1 MYEIIKRNLLN
12 IHLLFVGGYYMK
24 KQKLVMVGNG
34 MAGVRCIEE
43 ILKNDPDRFEIT
55 VVGSEPHPNYNRI
68 LLSSVLQGT
77 TKLEEITINHFHWYE
92 QYQIQ
97 LFTGETVI
105 SIDHMSQIVR
115 TDKGRS
121 LSYDRLILATG
132 SVPFV
137 LPLPG
142 VEKEGVISFRTIED
156 CQKMQETAKNHKKA
170 VVIGGGLLGLEA
182 ARGLLHLG
190 MEVHVVHISRFL
202 MERQLDE
209 TAAKMLQA
217 ELEKQGMKFLLEKQT
232 EEIIG
237 GRRIEGL
244 RFSDGTS
251 VEADLLVMAV
261 GVRPNVRLAK
271 ESGITVN
278 RAIVVNDFM
287 ETSIPNIFAVGECV
301 EHRGMVYGLVKPL
314 YEQAEV
320 LAKHICG
327 VEGHGYEGTVLATQL
342 KISGVDVYSIGAFQ
356 EDPTKKSI
364 KIHDEVEGTYKRL
377 VFQEEKMIGAVLFG
391 DTSDRL
397 KLQNMILKKQD
408 VSDVEKVTIFQSS
421 GSKTAVSSMAVT
433 EIICNCNGVSKGAI
447 IEAVQNH
454 GCSTVDEVKA
464 CTKASGS
471 CGGCKP
477 LVAELVSYIHDDE
490 FDEVK
495 MEKPAMCHCTSL
507 TEDEVV
513 HEMQVLNLSSVN
525 EVMLALNWKHKE
537 GCSKCVPALTYYLSM
552 INPEYENVQETLFVN
567 ERMNATLQKDG
578 SYFVVPQMYGGMTN
592 AHELRKI
599 ADVADKYGVSNLAI
613 TSEQRIHL
621 MGLKKEEL
629 SKVWNDLNMP
639 LSATY
644 GNRVQNVKTCIGEHI
659 CQCDKH
665 KALQLSAALEKKLEY
680 LITPYRVKI
689 GVSACLHNGAG
700 STTKDIGMIGT
711 KRGWEMYVG
720 GSSGRSVRGGQL
732 FTVAE
737 TEEEA
742 IHLISGF
749 VQYYRET
756 ANYSERTWEWVDRV
770 SLLHV
775 REVLFDFDLRQQL
788 LERLDT
794 DSLVIKGSKD
804 IAFLK

>member
-1 MYEIIKRNLLN
+1 
-12 IHLLFVGGYYMK
+12 MK

-34 MAGVRCIEE
+34 MAGVRCLEE
-43 ILKNDPDRFEIT
+43 ILKTDSEMFEIT

-77 TKLEEITINHFHWYE
+77 TKLEEITINDFNWYE
-92 QYQIQ
+92 QHQIQ
-97 LFTGETVI
+97 LFTGETVVA
-105 SIDHMSQIVR
+105 IDHKSQIVM

-121 LSYDRLILATG
+121 LYYDRLILATG

-156 CQKMQETAKNHKKA
+156 CQQMQETARNHKKA

-190 MEVHVVHISRFL
+190 MEVHVVHISSFL

-232 EEIIG
+232 EEIFG
-237 GRRIEGL
+237 DPRIEGL
-244 RFSDGTS
+244 RFTDGTS

-261 GVRPNVRLAK
+261 GVRPNAQLAK
-271 ESGITVN
+271 ESGLTVN
-278 RAIVVNDFM
+278 RAIVVNDFL

-314 YEQAEV
+314 YEQAVV
-320 LAKHICG
+320 LAKRICG
-327 VEGHGYEGTVLATQL
+327 VDGQSYEGTVLATQL
-342 KISGVDVYSIGAFQ
+342 KISGVDVFSIGAFQ
-356 EDPTKKSI
+356 EDSATRSI

-377 VFQEEKMIGAVLFG
+377 VFQEDKLIGAVLFG
-391 DTSDRL
+391 DTSDRT

-408 VSDVEKVTIFQSS
+408 VSEIEKVTIFQAS
-421 GSKTAVSSMAVT
+421 GSGTTVSSMAVT
-433 EIICNCNGVSKGAI
+433 ELICNCNGVSKGAI

-454 GCSTVDEVKA
+454 GCSTIDDVKA

-477 LVAELVSYIHDDE
+477 LVSELLSYIHSDE
-490 FDEVK
+490 FDEIK
-495 MEKPAMCHCTSL
+495 IEKPTMCHCTRL

-513 HEMQVLNLSSVN
+513 HEMQVQNLSSVN
-525 EVMLALNWKHKE
+525 EVIQALNWKHKE

-567 ERMNATLQKDG
+567 EKMNATLQKDG
-578 SYFVVPQMYGGMTN
+578 TYFVVPQMYGGMTN
-592 AHELRKI
+592 PHELRKI
-599 ADVADKYGVSNLAI
+599 ANVADKFGVSKLAI

-621 MGLKKEEL
+621 MGLTKEEL
-629 SKVWNDLNMP
+629 PKVWNELNMP
-639 LSATY
+639 LSSTY

-659 CQCDKH
+659 CQCDKRN
-665 KALQLSAALEKKLEY
+665 ALQLSATLEKKLEY

-700 STTKDIGMIGT
+700 STTKDIGIIGT
-711 KRGWEMYVG
+711 KRGWEIYVG
-720 GSSGRSVRGGQL
+720 GSSGRSVKAGQL

-742 IHLISGF
+742 VHFIAGL

-775 REVLFDFDLRQQL
+775 REVLFDFELRQQL
-788 LERLDT
+788 LERLEEDC
-794 DSLVIKGSKD
+794 LMMKGPKD
-804 IAFLK
+804 VPIF

>member
-1 MYEIIKRNLLN
+1 
-12 IHLLFVGGYYMK
+12 
-24 KQKLVMVGNG
+24 MVGNG
-34 MAGVRCIEE
+34 MAGVRCLEE
-43 ILKNDPDRFEIT
+43 ILKTDSEMFEIM

-77 TKLEEITINHFHWYE
+77 TKIEEITINDFKWY
-92 QYQIQ
+92 QQHQIQ
-97 LFTGETVI
+97 LFTGETVVA
-105 SIDHMSQIVR
+105 IDHISQMVM

-121 LSYDRLILATG
+121 LYYDRLILATG

-190 MEVHVVHISRFL
+190 MEVHVVHISSFL

-232 EEIIG
+232 EEILG
-237 GRRIEGL
+237 DQRIEGL
-244 RFSDGTS
+244 RFTDGTS

-261 GVRPNVRLAK
+261 GVRPNIQLAK
-271 ESGITVN
+271 ESGLTVN
-278 RAIVVNDFM
+278 RAIVVNDFL

-314 YEQAEV
+314 YEQAVV
-320 LAKHICG
+320 LAKRICG
-327 VEGHGYEGTVLATQL
+327 VDAHSYEGTVLATQL
-342 KISGVDVYSIGAFQ
+342 KISGVDVFSIGAFQ
-356 EDPTKKSI
+356 EDSVKKSI

-377 VFQEEKMIGAVLFG
+377 VFQEDKIIGAVLFG
-391 DTSDRL
+391 DTSDRT

-408 VSDVEKVTIFQSS
+408 VSDVEKVTIFQAN
-421 GSKTAVSSMAVT
+421 GSESAVSSMAAT
-433 EIICNCNGVSKGAI
+433 EIICNCNGVSKGTI
-447 IEAVQNH
+447 IEAVQSH
-454 GCSTVDEVKA
+454 GCSTVDDVKA

-477 LVAELVSYIHDDE
+477 LVSELLSYIHSDE
-490 FDEVK
+490 FDEMK
-495 MEKPAMCHCTSL
+495 IEKPTMCNCTRL

-513 HEMQVLNLSSVN
+513 HEMQVQNLSSVN
-525 EVMLALNWKHKE
+525 EVMQALNWKHKE

-567 ERMNATLQKDG
+567 EKMNATLQKDG
-578 SYFVVPQMYGGMTN
+578 TYFVVPQMYGGMTN
-592 AHELRKI
+592 PNELRKI
-599 ADVADKYGVSNLAI
+599 ANVADKYGVSELAV

-621 MGLKKEEL
+621 MGLTKEEL
-629 SKVWNDLNMP
+629 PKVWKDLNMP

-659 CQCDKH
+659 CQCEKRE
-665 KALQLSAALEKKLEY
+665 ALQLSATLEKKLEY

-700 STTKDIGMIGT
+700 STTKDIGIIGT
-711 KRGWEMYVG
+711 KRGWEIYVG
-720 GSSGRSVRGGQL
+720 GSSGRSVKAGQL

-742 IHLISGF
+742 VHFIAGL

-756 ANYSERTWEWVDRV
+756 ANYAERTWEWVDRV

-775 REVLFDFDLRQQL
+775 REVLFDFELRQQL
-788 LERLDT
+788 LERLEEDCLT
-794 DSLVIKGSKD
+794 IKGPKD
-804 IAFLK
+804 VPIS

>member
-1 MYEIIKRNLLN
+1 MS
-12 IHLLFVGGYYMK
+12 IHLRFVGGYNMK

-34 MAGVRCIEE
+34 MAGVRCLEE
-43 ILKNDPDRFEIT
+43 ILKTDSEMFEIT
-55 VVGSEPHPNYNRI
+55 VIGSEPHPNYNRI

-77 TKLEEITINHFHWYE
+77 TQLEEITINDFKWYE
-92 QYQIQ
+92 QHQIQ
-97 LFTGETVI
+97 LFTGETVVA
-105 SIDHMSQIVR
+105 IDHKSQIVM

-121 LSYDRLILATG
+121 LYYDRLILATG

-142 VEKEGVISFRTIED
+142 VQKEGVISFRTIED

-190 MEVHVVHISRFL
+190 MKVYVVHISGFL

-209 TAAKMLQA
+209 TAAKMLQV

-232 EEIIG
+232 EEILG
-237 GRRIEGL
+237 DKRIEGL
-244 RFSDGTS
+244 RFTDGTS

-261 GVRPNVRLAK
+261 GVRPNVHLAR

-278 RAIVVNDFM
+278 RAIVVNDFL

-314 YEQAEV
+314 YEQAVV
-320 LAKHICG
+320 LANRICG
-327 VEGHGYEGTVLATQL
+327 VDGQSYEGTVLATQL

-356 EDPTKKSI
+356 EDPAKKSI

-377 VFQEEKMIGAVLFG
+377 VFQEDKIIGAVLFG
-391 DTSDRL
+391 DTSDRT

-408 VSDVEKVTIFQSS
+408 VSDMEKVTIFQSS
-421 GSKTAVSSMAVT
+421 GSGTAVSSMAAT
-433 EIICNCNGVSKGAI
+433 EIICNCNGVSKGTI
-447 IEAVQNH
+447 IEAVQSQ
-454 GCSTVDEVKA
+454 GCSTVDDVKA

-477 LVAELVSYIHDDE
+477 LVSSLLSYIHSDE
-490 FDEVK
+490 FDEMK
-495 MEKPAMCHCTSL
+495 IEKPTMCNCTRL

-513 HEMQVLNLSSVN
+513 HEMQVQNLSSVN
-525 EVMLALNWKHKE
+525 EVMQALNWKHRE

-567 ERMNATLQKDG
+567 EKMNATLQKDG
-578 SYFVVPQMYGGMTN
+578 TYFVVPQMYGGMTN
-592 AHELRKI
+592 PYELRKI
-599 ADVADKYGVSNLAI
+599 ANVADKYGVSELAI

-621 MGLKKEEL
+621 IGLTREEL
-629 SKVWNDLNMP
+629 PKVWKELNMP

-659 CQCDKH
+659 CQCDKQ
-665 KALQLSAALEKKLEY
+665 KALQLSATLEKKLEY
-680 LITPYRVKI
+680 LITPYRLKI

-700 STTKDIGMIGT
+700 STTKDIGIIGT
-711 KRGWEMYVG
+711 KRGWEIYVG
-720 GSSGRSVRGGQL
+720 GSSGRSVRAGQL

-742 IHLISGF
+742 VHFIGGL

-775 REVLFDFDLRQQL
+775 REVLFDFELRQQL
-788 LERLDT
+788 LERLEG
-794 DSLVIKGSKD
+794 DSLLMKGPKD
-804 IAFLK
+804 VPIF